1 MERPQ
6 VLVIHREPALRRLVL
21 ESFGEDRVRVLSAS
35 SDEEGLSLLKSN
47 RVHVLVAGL
56 DVLRLGY
63 EFVRQAA
70 AIHPF
75 LGVVLL
81 VDAAFVQGASQ
92 RVAPAAVQYLS
103 QPVTR
108 DSLRSSIQRALDQQ
122 TLRKAADPAAESRA
136 LAVGRDRLESPAAVG
151 PIIAASKAMREVL
164 DLVGRCAPT
173 DAAVLICGEPDTG
186 KELIAR
192 EIHRQSPRAAGP
204 FVRVACGALRE
215 SEVAQRLFGPC
226 ERDSDRG
233 VPASFS
239 LLESAKGGTLFLDD
253 VANLPLWTQVRLL
266 DALQQRRDPRS
277 GDQGPAAADIRGGN
291 QGHAILD
298 VRVIASTTAD
308 LKTAT
313 AQRVFLP
320 SLYYFLSVVPI
331 HIPPLRHRVQDIR
344 PLAELCLEAA
354 NAVRVRR
361 QDKAPCRFA
370 EETLPC
376 LLQYDW
382 PGNNLELASVVT
394 HAVLLADGEKIGPAA
409 ITESLG
415 KAVASPAAETLA
427 VPLAGG
433 LRQIERAVIAAVIE
447 RCRGNK
453 AAAARVLGLHR
464 RTLYRL
470 LEVDATANEQGNPL
484 PLLLDPGAADS
495 AAGAFCS

>member
-1 MERPQ
+1 
-6 VLVIHREPALRRLVL
+6 VIHREPELRRLVA
-21 ESFGEDRVRVLSAS
+21 ESFGKDRVRVLSAS
-35 SDEEGLSLLKSN
+35 SDEEGLSLLKRN

-56 DVLRLGY
+56 DVLSLGY

-81 VDAAFVQGASQ
+81 VDAASIDNAPQ
-92 RVAPAAVQYLS
+92 RMPPAAVQYLP

-122 TLRKAADPAAESRA
+122 TVRKAADPAAEARTVVRDPAVEARA
-136 LAVGRDRLESPAAVG
+136 LVVGRDRPDASSADG

-164 DLVGRCAPT
+164 ELVRRSAPT
-173 DAAVLICGEPDTG
+173 DAAVLIQGEPDTG
-186 KELIAR
+186 KELLAR
-192 EIHRQSPRAAGP
+192 EIHRQSPRAGGP

-215 SEVAQRLFGPC
+215 SEVAQRLFGNG
-226 ERDSDRG
+226 ERGFDRG
-233 VPASFS
+233 GPASCS
-239 LLESAKGGTLFLDD
+239 LLQSARGGTLFLHN
-253 VANLPLWTQVRLL
+253 VAELPLWTQVRLL
-266 DALQQRRDPRS
+266 DALQQGRD
-277 GDQGPAAADIRGGN
+277 AT
-291 QGHAILD
+291 LD
-298 VRVIASTTAD
+298 LRVIASTTAD
-308 LKTAT
+308 LQTAT
-313 AQRVFLP
+313 AQRAFLP
-320 SLYYFLSVVPI
+320 SLYYYLNVVPI
-331 HIPPLRHRVQDIR
+331 CIPPLRHRVQDIR

-354 NAVRVRR
+354 NAMRARWK
-361 QDKAPCRFA
+361 DTGPCRFA
-370 EETLPC
+370 EETFPC

-409 ITESLG
+409 ISQSLG
-415 KAVASPAAETLA
+415 KAVSTAASETLA

-433 LRQIERAVIAAVIE
+433 LKQIQRAVIAAVVE

-470 LEVDATANEQGNPL
+470 LEDDAPANEQGKPL
-484 PLLLDPGAADS
+484 PLVLDPGAADS
-495 AAGAFCS
+495 ASGAFCS

>member
-1 MERPQ
+1 MERPH
-6 VLVIHREPALRRLVL
+6 VLVIHREPGLCRLVA
-21 ESFGEDRVRVLSAS
+21 ESLGEDRVRVLSAA
-35 SDEEGLSLLKSN
+35 SDAEGLSLLRRN

-56 DVLRLGY
+56 DVLSLGY

-81 VDAAFVQGASQ
+81 VDAAAMNNAPQCVP
-92 RVAPAAVQYLS
+92 PAAVQYLP

-108 DSLRSSIQRALDQQ
+108 DSLRASIRRALDQQ
-122 TLRKAADPAAESRA
+122 TVRRAAGPAAESPA
-136 LAVGRDRLESPAAVG
+136 LAAGHERPDASNANG

-164 DLVGRCAPT
+164 EVVRRCAPT
-173 DAAVLICGEPDTG
+173 DAAVLIQGEPDTG
-186 KELIAR
+186 KELVAR
-192 EIHRQSPRAAGP
+192 EIHRQSLRAGGP
-204 FVRVACGALRE
+204 FVRVACDALRE
-215 SEVAQRLFGPC
+215 AEIAQRLFGPC
-226 ERDSDRG
+226 ERGGTACGHGVTTGANFQGRTDWQSVPHAGEAAGANLLDS
-233 VPASFS
+233 AS
-239 LLESAKGGTLFLDD
+239 GGTLFLHN
-253 VANLPLWTQVRLL
+253 VAQLPLWTQVRLL
-266 DALQQRRDPRS
+266 DALQQ
-277 GDQGPAAADIRGGN
+277 G
-291 QGHAILD
+291 LD
-298 VRVIASTTAD
+298 LRVIASTTAD
-308 LKTAT
+308 LQTAT
-313 AQRVFLP
+313 AQRAFLP
-320 SLYYFLSVVPI
+320 SLYYYLNVVPI

-354 NAVRVRR
+354 NAVRARCK
-361 QDKAPCRFA
+361 DKGPCHFA
-370 EETLPC
+370 EDTFPC

-394 HAVLLADGEKIGPAA
+394 HAVLLADGEKIAPAA

-415 KAVASPAAETLA
+415 KAVATPASETLA

-433 LRQIERAVIAAVIE
+433 LKQIERAVIAAVVE

-470 LEVDATANEQGNPL
+470 LEADASANEQGMPL
-484 PLLLDPGAADS
+484 PLVLDPGAADS